1 MATTNDK
8 MVSVSQPAIPIFKGE
23 CYEFWS
29 IKMKTLFKSQD
40 LWDLVENGYPYP
52 DEEARLKENTKKDSK
67 ALFFIQQAVHESI
80 FSKIAAATTTKEAWT
95 TLKTAFQGSSK
106 VITVKLQSLRRDFE
120 TLHMKNG
127 ESVQDFLSRVAAIV
141 NQMRSY
147 GEDILDQTVV
157 AKVLR
162 SLTPKFDHVVATIE
176 ESKDLSTYSFDEL
189 MGSLQSH
196 EVRLSRT
203 EEKNEE
209 KAFYTKERHRI
220 GRMEAEAREKSE
232 TRVISSATT
241 RKRFG
246 HVQAECEKK
255 ERQEKQANYVEQEED
270 QVKLFMAY
278 NEEVVFS
285 NNIWFWI
292 VDLDES
298 HKLKVKLGDDKQVQV
313 EVWGNLWLVDTPFCL
328 MLFPLEVSSIEKH
341 SLVVEETSESNL
353 WHLRYGHLN
362 VKGLKLLS
370 KKEMVFVL
378 PKIDLVNVCEGCIY
392 GKQSKKPF
400 PKGRY
405 FCCSDDHNRM
415 SWVYFLQSKAETFE
429 TFKKFK
435 AFVEKQSGKCIK
447 MLRTDRGGEFLS
459 NDFKV
464 FCEEEGLH
472 RELTTPYSPEQNGVA
487 ERKNRTVVEM
497 ARNMMKAKNLSN
509 HFWAEGVATDTC

>member
-1 MATTNDK
+1 MATTNGS

-67 ALFFIQQAVHESI
+67 ALFFIQQVVHESI
-80 FSKIAAATTTKEAWT
+80 FSKIAVATTAKKAWT
-95 TLKTAFQGSSK
+95 TLKTAFLGSSK

-162 SLTPKFDHVVATIE
+162 SLTPKFDHVVAAIE

-209 KAFYTKERHRI
+209 KAFYTKGETSDQKNG
-220 GRMEAEAREKSE
+220 GREATGRGRGRGGAHG
-232 TRVISSATT
+232 RV
-241 RKRFG
+241 
-246 HVQAECEKK
+246 ECWKK

-278 NEEVVFS
+278 NEEVVSS
-285 NNIWFWI
+285 NNIWFLDSGCSNHMTGI
-292 VDLDES
+292 KSLFKELDES

-313 EVWGNLWLVDTPFCL
+313 EGKGTVAVNNGHVDTPFCL
-328 MLFPLEVSSIEKH
+328 MVL
-341 SLVVEETSESNL
+341 LV
-353 WHLRYGHLN
+353 
-362 VKGLKLLS
+362 
-370 KKEMVFVL
+370 
-378 PKIDLVNVCEGCIY
+378 
-392 GKQSKKPF
+392 
-400 PKGRY
+400 
-405 FCCSDDHNRM
+405 
-415 SWVYFLQSKAETFE
+415 
-429 TFKKFK
+429 
-435 AFVEKQSGKCIK
+435 
-447 MLRTDRGGEFLS
+447 
-459 NDFKV
+459 
-464 FCEEEGLH
+464 
-472 RELTTPYSPEQNGVA
+472 
-487 ERKNRTVVEM
+487 
-497 ARNMMKAKNLSN
+497 
-509 HFWAEGVATDTC
+509 